1 MRIQRLCTVVA
12 GLGLT
17 LGGGV
22 ACSSAAKPAAV
33 VHLAP
38 ASVTTSSTTTAPSTS
53 TSSTSTAPGL
63 PGSSAISPAGPTPKV
78 PGVTTT
84 VSPPKSPQDI
94 AAMILGI
101 TNQIQQAENTPNGPH
116 ALTHAEAQ
124 AIIDAQTKA
133 IGVPTTK
140 P

>member
-22 ACSSAAKPAAV
+22 ACSSATKPAAV

-38 ASVTTSSTTTAPSTS
+38 ASVTASETTTAPST
-53 TSSTSTAPGL
+53 TSSTSTAPG
-63 PGSSAISPAGPTPKV
+63 PQGSSAPGPT
-78 PGVTTT
+78 TT
-84 VSPPKSPQDI
+84 
-94 AAMILGI
+94 AATKPTASQPLTPDAAAALILGLN
-101 TNQIQQAENTPNGPH
+101 NQIQQAENGQNGPH
-116 ALTHAEAQ
+116 ALTQAEAQ

-133 IGVPTTK
+133 LGIPTTK

>member
-38 ASVTTSSTTTAPSTS
+38 ASVTASSTTTAPSTS
-53 TSSTSTAPGL
+53 STSTAPG
-63 PGSSAISPAGPTPKV
+63 PQGSSAPGP
-78 PGVTTT
+78 TTT
-84 VSPPKSPQDI
+84 VGTKPSASQPLTPDG
-94 AAMILGI
+94 AAALILGLN
-101 TNQIQQAENTPNGPH
+101 NQIQQAENGQNGPH
-116 ALTHAEAQ
+116 ALTQAEAQ

-133 IGVPTTK
+133 LGIPTTK

>member
-22 ACSSAAKPAAV
+22 ACSSAAKPSAV

-38 ASVTTSSTTTAPSTS
+38 ASVTASSTTTAPSTS
-53 TSSTSTAPGL
+53 STSTAPG
-63 PGSSAISPAGPTPKV
+63 PQGSSAPGPTTAGTKP
-78 PGVTTT
+78 
-84 VSPPKSPQDI
+84 
-94 AAMILGI
+94 AASQPLTPDSAAALILGLN
-101 TNQIQQAENTPNGPH
+101 NQIQQAENGQNGPH
-116 ALTHAEAQ
+116 ALTKAEAQ

-133 IGVPTTK
+133 LGIPTTK